1 LAAGRRARF
10 PQELTRIRILEDGLQ
25 RDVNTRPLRVGV
37 VGLGYAGEQH
47 LKNFVRMPNVEAV
60 ALAGLEGER
69 LRELGGRYGVQNLH
83 ESWEELVARDD
94 LDVVSIGAPNHL
106 HAPIA
111 IAALKGGRHVLCEKP
126 LARTGAEAEGIV
138 RAAREADRAVHVAFT
153 QRERGDVQALK
164 RHVEEGNLGR
174 IYHAKAT
181 WMRRNGIPGMGGWFT
196 SKEMAGGG
204 PLIDLGVHMIDM
216 ALFLMGDPEVQS
228 VSCATYA
235 ELGPRGRGGRSDFG
249 LMQGEDPYEVEDLAT
264 AFIRLSGGA
273 TLNLEAGWAVYRES
287 SDDFGVTL
295 YGTEGGAEMKVRNYG
310 TADTVRIFTDVAGV
324 PAVVTPEIQ
333 PREGHYAVVRRFVET
348 LRAGGWAGQYGDD
361 GLDRA
366 RIIDA
371 CYASALENREVSLR
385 EVAEREAV

>member
-1 LAAGRRARF
+1 MQTEREHF
-10 PQELTRIRILEDGLQ
+10 E
-25 RDVNTRPLRVGV
+25 PLRAGV
-37 VGLGYAGEQH
+37 VGLGWAGEQH
-47 LKNFVRMPNVEAV
+47 LKNYLRMPNVEVV

-69 LRELGGRYGVQNLH
+69 LRDLGVRYGVSGLH
-83 ESWEELVARDD
+83 ERWEDLVARDD
-94 LDVVSIGAPNHL
+94 LDIVSVAVPNHL
-106 HAPIA
+106 HAPVS
-111 IAALKGGRHVLCEKP
+111 IAALDGGRHVLCEKP
-126 LARTGAEAEGIV
+126 LARTGAEAERIV
-138 RAAREADRAVHVAFT
+138 DSARKAGRVLEIAFT

-181 WMRRNGIPGMGGWFT
+181 WMRRDGIPGMGSWFT

-216 ALFLMGDPEVQS
+216 ALYLMDEPEAES

-235 ELGPRGRGGRSDFG
+235 ELGPQGRGSRGSDDDG
-249 LMQGEDPYEVEDLAT
+249 TKTIVGDAYEVEDLAT

-273 TLNLEAGWAVYRES
+273 TLNLEAGWAAYRDS

-295 YGTEGGAEMKVRNYG
+295 YGTDGGAEMKVRNYG
-310 TADTVRIFTDVAGV
+310 TSDTVRIYTDVAGV
-324 PAVVTPEIQ
+324 PAVVAPEIR
-333 PREGHYAVVRRFVET
+333 PREGHLSVVRRFVET
-348 LRAGGWAGQYGDD
+348 IRSGDWKGHDGGD
-361 GLDRA
+361 GLRRA

-385 EVAEREAV
+385 KMADGRR

>member
-1 LAAGRRARF
+1 MISQGSSV
-10 PQELTRIRILEDGLQ
+10 E
-25 RDVNTRPLRVGV
+25 PLRAGV

-47 LKNFVRMPNVEAV
+47 LKNFARVPGVEPV
-60 ALAGLEGER
+60 ALAGLERDR
-69 LRELGGRYGVQNLH
+69 LRELGGSYGVQDLYT
-83 ESWEELVARDD
+83 SWEDLASCDD
-94 LDVVSIGAPNHL
+94 LDIISIGAPNHL

-111 IAALKGGRHVLCEKP
+111 VAALEGGRHVLCEKP
-126 LARTGAEAEGIV
+126 LARNGAEAQQIV
-138 RAAREADRAVHVAFT
+138 DAARAADRAVHIAFT

-164 RHVEEGNLGR
+164 QHVDEGNLGR

-196 SKEMAGGG
+196 SKELAGGG

-216 ALFLMGDPEVQS
+216 ALYLMGEPRVES

-235 ELGPRGRGGRSDFG
+235 ELGPQGRGGWAGAG
-249 LMQGEDPYEVEDLAT
+249 LMTGEKPYEVEDLAA

-273 TLNLEAGWAVYRES
+273 TLNLEAGWAVYREL

-295 YGTEGGAEMKVRNYG
+295 YGTDGGAEMKVKNYG
-310 TADTVRIFTDVAGV
+310 TSDTVRIFTDVAGV
-324 PAVVTPEIQ
+324 PAVVTPEIE
-333 PREGHYAVVRRFVET
+333 PREGHLAVVRCFVET
-348 LRAGGWAGQYGDD
+348 IQSGKWEGQHGED

-371 CYASALENREVSLR
+371 CYASALRNREVSM
-385 EVAEREAV
+385 EEISGERYQDSAKQGT

>member
-1 LAAGRRARF
+1 MQPEGSSA
-10 PQELTRIRILEDGLQ
+10 E
-25 RDVNTRPLRVGV
+25 PLRVGV

-47 LKNFVRMPNVEAV
+47 LKNFTRMPNVEAL
-60 ALAGLEGER
+60 ALAGLEEER
-69 LRELGGRYGVQNLH
+69 LQELGGRYGVPNLYK
-83 ESWEELVARDD
+83 SWEDLVARDD

-111 IAALKGGRHVLCEKP
+111 ISALEGGRHVLCEKP
-126 LARTGAEAEGIV
+126 LARTGVEAEGIV
-138 RAAREADRAVHVAFT
+138 RAARDADRAVHIAFT
-153 QRERGDVQALK
+153 QRERGDVQAIK

-216 ALFLMGDPEVQS
+216 ALYLMGEPQVES

-235 ELGPRGRGGRSDFG
+235 ELGPRGRGGRGDFG
-249 LMQGEDPYEVEDLAT
+249 LMQGDRPYEVEDLAT
-264 AFIRLSGGA
+264 AFIRLSRGA

-295 YGTEGGAEMKVRNYG
+295 YGTDGGADMKVRNYG
-310 TADTVRIFTDVAGV
+310 TRDTVRIYTDVAGV
-324 PAVVTPEIQ
+324 PAVVTPEIE
-333 PREGHYAVVRRFVET
+333 PREGHFAVVRRFVET
-348 LRAGGWAGQYGDD
+348 IRGGHWEGQFGED

-385 EVAEREAV
+385 EVAEEEAV

>member
-1 LAAGRRARF
+1 M
-10 PQELTRIRILEDGLQ
+10 QNSDTK
-25 RDVNTRPLRVGV
+25 TLRVGV
-37 VGLGYAGEQH
+37 VGLGYAGGQH
-47 LKNFVRMPNVEAV
+47 LKNFVKMPNVEAV
-60 ALAGLEGER
+60 ALAGLEEGR
-69 LRELGGRYGVQNLH
+69 LKELGGQYGVPNLYKN
-83 ESWEELVARDD
+83 WEDLVARDD
-94 LDVVSIGAPNHL
+94 LDAVGIGAPNHL

-111 IAALKGGRHVLCEKP
+111 IAALEGGKHVLCEKP
-126 LARTGAEAEGIV
+126 LARTGAEAARIV
-138 RAAREADRAVHVAFT
+138 QAARKADRAVHIAFT

-164 RHVEEGNLGR
+164 RHVDEGNLGR

-204 PLIDLGVHMIDM
+204 PLIDLGVHMVDM
-216 ALFLMGDPEVQS
+216 ALFLMGNPEVET

-235 ELGPRGRGGRSDFG
+235 ELGPRGRGGWTG
-249 LMQGEDPYEVEDLAT
+249 IGVMTGEAPYEVEDLAT

-273 TLNLEAGWAVYRES
+273 TLTLETGWAAYRES

-295 YGTEGGAEMKVRNYG
+295 YGTEGGAEMKVKNYG
-310 TADTVRIFTDVAGV
+310 TADTVRIYTDVADV

-333 PREGHYAVVRRFVET
+333 PREGHFAVVGRFVEAI
-348 LRAGGWAGQYGDD
+348 RSGDWKGQHGED

-371 CYASALENREVSLR
+371 CYASALGGREVSLR
-385 EVAEREAV
+385 EMAEEEAV

>member
-1 LAAGRRARF
+1 LISQGSYV
-10 PQELTRIRILEDGLQ
+10 E
-25 RDVNTRPLRVGV
+25 PLRAGV

-47 LKNFVRMPNVEAV
+47 LKNFARVPGVEPV
-60 ALAGLEGER
+60 ALAGLERDR
-69 LRELGGRYGVQNLH
+69 LRELGGRYGVQDLYT
-83 ESWEELVARDD
+83 SWEDLASRDD
-94 LDVVSIGAPNHL
+94 LDIISIGAPNHL

-111 IAALKGGRHVLCEKP
+111 VAALEGGRHVLCEKP
-126 LARTGAEAEGIV
+126 LSRNGAEAQQIV
-138 RAAREADRAVHVAFT
+138 DAARAADRAVHVAFT

-164 RHVEEGNLGR
+164 RHVDEGNLGR

-196 SKEMAGGG
+196 SKELAGGG

-216 ALFLMGDPEVQS
+216 ALYLMGEPRVDS

-235 ELGPRGRGGRSDFG
+235 ELGPQGRGGWAGAG
-249 LMQGEDPYEVEDLAT
+249 LMTGEKPYEVEDLAA

-273 TLNLEAGWAVYRES
+273 TLNLEAGWAVYREL

-295 YGTEGGAEMKVRNYG
+295 YGTDGGAEMKVKNYG
-310 TADTVRIFTDVAGV
+310 TSDTVRIFTDVAGV
-324 PAVVTPEIQ
+324 PAVVTPEIE
-333 PREGHYAVVRRFVET
+333 PREGHLAVVRRFVET
-348 LRAGGWAGQYGDD
+348 IQSGKWKGQHGED

-371 CYASALENREVSLR
+371 CYASALRNREVSM
-385 EVAEREAV
+385 EEISGERYQDSAKPGT

>member
-1 LAAGRRARF
+1 LQNSVNAG
-10 PQELTRIRILEDGLQ
+10 
-25 RDVNTRPLRVGV
+25 PLRVGV
-37 VGLGYAGEQH
+37 VGLGYAGGQH
-47 LKNFVRMPNVEAV
+47 LKNFVKMPGVEAV
-60 ALAGLEGER
+60 ALAGLEEER
-69 LRELGGRYGVQNLH
+69 LKDLGGQYGVPNLYTN
-83 ESWEELVARDD
+83 WEDLVARDD
-94 LDVVSIGAPNHL
+94 LDAVGIGAPNHL

-111 IAALKGGRHVLCEKP
+111 IAALKGGKHVLCEKP
-126 LARTGAEAEGIV
+126 LARTGTEAEGIV
-138 RAAREADRAVHVAFT
+138 RAAREADRAVHIAFT

-204 PLIDLGVHMIDM
+204 PLIDLGVHMVDM
-216 ALFLMGDPEVQS
+216 ALFLMGNPEVVA

-235 ELGPRGRGGRSDFG
+235 ELGPRGRGGRADFG
-249 LMQGEDPYEVEDLAT
+249 LMQGQEPYEVEDLAT

-273 TLNLEAGWAVYRES
+273 TLNLEAGWAAYRES

-295 YGTEGGAEMKVRNYG
+295 YGTEGGAEMKVKNYG
-310 TADTVRIFTDVAGV
+310 TADTVRIYTDVAGV
-324 PAVVTPEIQ
+324 PAVVTPEIG
-333 PREGHYAVVRRFVET
+333 PREGHLAVVRRFVET
-348 LRAGGWAGQYGDD
+348 IRSGDWAGQHGED

-371 CYASALENREVSLR
+371 CYASALENREVFLE
-385 EVAEREAV
+385 EVAEEEAV

>member
-1 LAAGRRARF
+1 M
-10 PQELTRIRILEDGLQ
+10 EDGLQ
-25 RDVNTRPLRVGV
+25 MESINAEPLRVGV
-37 VGLGYAGEQH
+37 VGLGYAGGQH

-60 ALAGLEGER
+60 ALAGLEEER
-69 LRELGGRYGVQNLH
+69 LRELGGQYGVPNLYR
-83 ESWEELVARDD
+83 SWEDLVARDD

-111 IAALKGGRHVLCEKP
+111 IAALRGGKHVLCEKP

-138 RAAREADRAVHVAFT
+138 RAAREADRAVHIAFT

-204 PLIDLGVHMIDM
+204 PLIDLGVHMVDM
-216 ALFLMGDPEVQS
+216 ALYLMGEPQVES

-235 ELGPRGRGGRSDFG
+235 ELGPRGSGGW
-249 LMQGEDPYEVEDLAT
+249 QGKGMMTGGNAYEVEDLAT
-264 AFIRLSGGA
+264 AFIRLSDGA

-295 YGTEGGAEMKVRNYG
+295 YGTDGGAEMKVKNYG
-310 TADTVRIFTDVAGV
+310 TSDTVRIYTDVAGV
-324 PAVVTPEIQ
+324 PAVVLPEIE
-333 PREGHYAVVRRFVET
+333 PREGHLAVVRRFVET
-348 LRAGGWAGQYGDD
+348 IRSGDWAGQFGED
-361 GLDRA
+361 GLRRA
-366 RIIDA
+366 RVIDA
-371 CYASALENREVSLR
+371 CYASALENREVSLVD
-385 EVAEREAV
+385 VAGREAV

>member
-1 LAAGRRARF
+1 LISQGSSV
-10 PQELTRIRILEDGLQ
+10 E
-25 RDVNTRPLRVGV
+25 PLRAGV

-47 LKNFVRMPNVEAV
+47 LKNFARVPGVEPV
-60 ALAGLEGER
+60 ALAGLERDR
-69 LRELGGRYGVQNLH
+69 LRELGGSYGVQDLYT
-83 ESWEELVARDD
+83 SWEDLASRDD
-94 LDVVSIGAPNHL
+94 LDIISIGAPNHL

-111 IAALKGGRHVLCEKP
+111 VAALEGGRHVLCEKP
-126 LARTGAEAEGIV
+126 LARNGAEAQQIV
-138 RAAREADRAVHVAFT
+138 DAARAADRAVHIAFT

-164 RHVEEGNLGR
+164 RHVDEGNLGR

-196 SKEMAGGG
+196 SKELAGGG

-216 ALFLMGDPEVQS
+216 ALYLMGEPRVES

-235 ELGPRGRGGRSDFG
+235 ELGPQGRGGWAGAG
-249 LMQGEDPYEVEDLAT
+249 LMTGEKPYEVEDLAA

-295 YGTEGGAEMKVRNYG
+295 YGTDGGAEMKVKNYG
-310 TADTVRIFTDVAGV
+310 TSDTVRIFTDVAGV
-324 PAVVTPEIQ
+324 PAVVTPEIE
-333 PREGHYAVVRRFVET
+333 PREGHLAVVRCFVET
-348 LRAGGWAGQYGDD
+348 IQSGKWEGQHGED

-371 CYASALENREVSLR
+371 CYASALRNREVSMD
-385 EVAEREAV
+385 EISGERYQDSAKQGT

>member
-1 LAAGRRARF
+1 MEENLLQSQSMAAEPLR
-10 PQELTRIRILEDGLQ
+10 E
-25 RDVNTRPLRVGV
+25 PLRVGV

-47 LKNFVRMPNVEAV
+47 LKNFVKMPNVEAV
-60 ALAGLEGER
+60 ALAGLEEGR
-69 LRELGGRYGVQNLH
+69 LRELGGLYGVRNLYK
-83 ESWEELVARDD
+83 SWEELVARDD

-111 IAALKGGRHVLCEKP
+111 IAALKGGKHVLCEKP

-138 RAAREADRAVHVAFT
+138 RAATEADRAVHIAFT

-164 RHVEEGNLGR
+164 RHVDEGNLGR

-216 ALFLMGDPEVQS
+216 ALYLMGEPEVET

-235 ELGPRGRGGRSDFG
+235 ELGPRGRGGRADFG
-249 LMQGEDPYEVEDLAT
+249 LMQGDSPYEVEDLAT

-295 YGTEGGAEMKVRNYG
+295 YGTDGGAEMKVKNYG
-310 TADTVRIFTDVAGV
+310 TRDTVRIYTDVAGL
-324 PAVVTPEIQ
+324 PAVVLPEIE
-333 PREGHYAVVRRFVET
+333 PREGHLAVVRRFVET
-348 LRAGGWAGQYGDD
+348 IRSGDWAGQFGED
-361 GLDRA
+361 GLRRA
-366 RIIDA
+366 RVIDA
-371 CYASALENREVSLR
+371 CYASALENREVSLVD
-385 EVAEREAV
+385 VAGREAV

>member
-1 LAAGRRARF
+1 MQTEN
-10 PQELTRIRILEDGLQ
+10 PSVE
-25 RDVNTRPLRVGV
+25 PLRVGV
-37 VGLGYAGEQH
+37 IGLGYAGDRH
-47 LKNFVRMPNVEAV
+47 LNAFTRLPNVEPV
-60 ALAGLEGER
+60 ALAGLEEER
-69 LRELGGRYGVQNLH
+69 LRELGARYGVPNLYR
-83 ESWEELVARDD
+83 SWEDLVARDD

-111 IAALKGGRHVLCEKP
+111 IGALEGGRHVLCEKP
-126 LARTGAEAEGIV
+126 LARTGAEAEEIV
-138 RAAREADRAVHVAFT
+138 RAARAADRAVHVAFT

-164 RHVEEGNLGR
+164 RHVDEGNLGR
-174 IYHAKAT
+174 VYHAKAT

-216 ALFLMGDPEVQS
+216 ALYLMGEPEVES

-235 ELGPRGRGGRSDFG
+235 ELGPQGRGGRVDLG
-249 LMQGEDPYEVEDLAT
+249 LMRGDRPYEVEDLAT

-295 YGTEGGAEMKVRNYG
+295 YGTDGGAEMKVRNYG
-310 TADTVRIFTDVAGV
+310 TSDTVRIYTDVAGV
-324 PAVVTPEIQ
+324 PAVVAPEIEA
-333 PREGHYAVVRRFVET
+333 REGHLAVIQRFVET
-348 LRAGGWAGQYGDD
+348 IRGGDWSGQHGED
-361 GLDRA
+361 GLSRA

-371 CYASALENREVSLR
+371 CYASALEGREVSLR
-385 EVAEREAV
+385 EVAEEEAV

>member
-1 LAAGRRARF
+1 MQNMDSR
-10 PQELTRIRILEDGLQ
+10 T
-25 RDVNTRPLRVGV
+25 LRVGV

-60 ALAGLEGER
+60 ALAGLEEER
-69 LRELGGRYGVQNLH
+69 LAQLGGQYGVANLYR
-83 ESWEELVARDD
+83 SWEDLVARDD

-111 IAALKGGRHVLCEKP
+111 IAALEGGRHVLCEKP
-126 LARTGAEAEGIV
+126 LARTGAEAGSIV

-204 PLIDLGVHMIDM
+204 PLIDLGVHMVDM
-216 ALFLMGDPEVQS
+216 ALFLMGNPEVES

-235 ELGPRGRGGRSDFG
+235 ELGPQGRGGWAGNG
-249 LMQGEDPYEVEDLAT
+249 LMAGDDAYEVEDLAT
-264 AFIRLSGGA
+264 AFVRLSGGA
-273 TLNLEAGWAVYRES
+273 TLNLETGWAVYRES

-295 YGTEGGAEMKVRNYG
+295 YGTDGGAEMKVKNYG
-310 TADTVRIFTDVAGV
+310 TRDTVRIYTDVAGV
-324 PAVVTPEIQ
+324 PAVVVPEIE
-333 PREGHYAVVRRFVET
+333 PREGHLAVVRRFVET
-348 LRAGGWAGQYGDD
+348 IRGGDWAGQHGED

-371 CYASALENREVSLR
+371 CYASALQNREVSLT
-385 EVAEREAV
+385 EVAEEEVV